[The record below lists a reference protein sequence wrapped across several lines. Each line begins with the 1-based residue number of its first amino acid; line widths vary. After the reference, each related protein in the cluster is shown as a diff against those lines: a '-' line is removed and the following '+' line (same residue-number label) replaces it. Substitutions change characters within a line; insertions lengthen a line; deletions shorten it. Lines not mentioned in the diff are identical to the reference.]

1 MRSPNCPFLKS
12 SAAPTEAEVLD
23 AIEQSVRATT
33 KAYGYQHLG
42 MIGAHLKAQWSAFI
56 PSDYGCKTL
65 LQLIERYP
73 ERFKVKWSAP
83 AHKGRSHVWI
93 RLAAEPKR
101 KEGYGGATPNPLPK
115 PKPRLMTAKEF
126 DRLCEWLDTQPGCDG
141 SLRKTRQWLR
151 RRDFLSLEGN
161 TKLLKRMGGHCDCEV
176 LMNVMGNWPEG

>member
-1 MRSPNCPFLKS
+1 MREINPEPSVSAQSASPGES
-12 SAAPTEAEVLD
+12 EVLD
-23 AIEQSVRATT
+23 AIERSIRKTT

-42 MIGAHLKAQWSAFI
+42 VIGTDLKAQYSGLK

-83 AHKGRSHVWI
+83 AHKGRSHVWV
-93 RLAAEPKR
+93 RLAAGPKR
-101 KEGYGGATPNPLPK
+101 KEGYADKPVPPPK

-126 DRLCEWLDTQPGCDG
+126 GRLCEWLELQPSCDG
-141 SLRKTRQWLR
+141 TLRKTRQWLR

-161 TKLLKRMGGHCDCEV
+161 TQRLKRLGGHCDCE
-176 LMNVMGNWPEG
+176 GAA